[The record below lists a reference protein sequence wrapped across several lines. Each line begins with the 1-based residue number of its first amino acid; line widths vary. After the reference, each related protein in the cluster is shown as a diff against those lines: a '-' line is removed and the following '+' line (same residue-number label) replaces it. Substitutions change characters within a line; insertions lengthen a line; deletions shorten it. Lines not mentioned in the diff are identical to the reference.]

1 MPNNELTGL
10 TPASNDPMFESRRY
24 CATPLLDQWSP
35 EAESLASLALKFR
48 SSSRTKT
55 LTELPTKGS
64 LPLAHPKNTP
74 K

>member
-10 TPASNDPMFESRRY
+10 TPASNDPMFENRRY

-35 EAESLASLALKFR
+35 EAESLASLAMKFR
-48 SSSRTKT
+48 LSSRTKAS
-55 LTELPTKGS
+55 TELHTKE
-64 LPLAHPKNTP
+64 LRPLAHLKNTS